1 MSLLSFF
8 HFHFLSPS
16 CVNEYVCSVT
26 KTRKWLPQRRKWRK
40 RKIKYRFDYFEEISS
55 SSSCRRLA
63 CVLLLLFALQTSA
76 TMAVVPC
83 KLHIASV
90 LAVAVEALLSLN
102 MIRVAKM
109 MCAAKMNYESV
120 NLEGSTDGEPAKTC
134 NSSSSNGSRISIT
147 SLEKQQRWNNR
158 TEEERTVRIVPVL
171 PSCLPWVFL
180 PLKEQKW
187 KKFNRYQNNAAT
199 QLRIHTHTLLQQLGK
214 KLGQCAFQ
222 FKFALRHT
230 NTHLTH
236 ADTDH
241 ISRLLCTTH
250 TRQVSFYSKWL
261 LSDQNVTRRKG
272 KRKRD
277 KARPANKSRMKM

>member
-8 HFHFLSPS
+8 HFHFLFPS

-26 KTRKWLPQRRKWRK
+26 KTRKWLPQRRRRK

-134 NSSSSNGSRISIT
+134 NSSSSSSRISIT

-158 TEEERTVRIVPVL
+158 RKNCQNCVCLALL
-171 PSCLPWVFL
+171 PAVSLSSTQKAKVEKIQ
-180 PLKEQKW
+180 PLSKQCGDSIT
-187 KKFNRYQNNAAT
+187 N
-199 QLRIHTHTLLQQLGK
+199 IHTLLQQLGQ

-236 ADTDH
+236 ADADH
-241 ISRLLCTTH
+241 ISRLLCAPPTH
-250 TRQVSFYSKWL
+250 TPGLILFKVAAQWPEC
-261 LSDQNVTRRKG
+261 DQKKG
-272 KRKRD
+272 KKRD